1 MDGWLIKMISAEDII
16 KFEKISYK
24 LKNLINEH
32 EYKLKI
38 AKQYNINESIKL
50 EELILNILYELNE

>member
-1 MDGWLIKMISAEDII
+1 MISAEDII